1 MVMAGSKDGLEI
13 GQDLTFQRREW
24 RVQRIVWLF
33 VVAIL
38 AAAVM
43 GLIGPG
49 PLSSASAG
57 TPDFRVQYLRFA
69 RWQAPQSLVVSVG
82 SQRAGAL
89 QVAFNRSFIDS
100 MAVQQV
106 TPQPASEKASP
117 TGFLF
122 TFDATDG
129 TVPAD
134 LTFDLQPTSMGTL
147 HGTVSLSASGGQSSS
162 VDITQLVYP

>member
-1 MVMAGSKDGLEI
+1 MTGSKDGLQI
-13 GQDLTFQRREW
+13 GQDLDFQRKEW

-38 AAAVM
+38 VAAVI

-49 PLSSASAG
+49 PLSSTSAG
-57 TPDFRVQYLRFA
+57 PAGFRVHYLRFA

-82 SQRAGAL
+82 SQRSGTL
-89 QVAFNRSFIDS
+89 QLSFNRSFLDS

-106 TPQPASEKASP
+106 TPQPAGVKVSA

-122 TFDATDG
+122 TFDATSG

-134 LTFDLQPTSMGTL
+134 ITFDLQPNSMGTL
-147 HGTVSLSASGGQSSS
+147 HGTISLSASGGRTSS
-162 VDITQLVYP
+162 VDISQLVYP